1 MKLCKAGEVGD
12 EEEDEGGDE
21 GEGEEE
27 DEDDDDVEEEAEEDR
42 EGVSFLTNTAITK
55 LFLGLSNRPRIL
67 FS

>member
-1 MKLCKAGEVGD
+1 MCKAGEVGH
-12 EEEDEGGDE
+12 EEEDEVGDE

-27 DEDDDDVEEEAEEDR
+27 DEGDVGEEAEEDR

-55 LFLGLSNRPRIL
+55 LFLGLSNRPRVL

>member
-27 DEDDDDVEEEAEEDR
+27 DEDDVEEEAEEDR
-42 EGVSFLTNTAITK
+42 EGVSFFTNTAITK

>member
-1 MKLCKAGEVGD
+1 MKFRKAGEVGD
-12 EEEDEGGDE
+12 EEEGEGGDE

-27 DEDDDDVEEEAEEDR
+27 DEDDVGEEAEEDR

>member
-1 MKLCKAGEVGD
+1 MKFRKAGEVGD

-27 DEDDDDVEEEAEEDR
+27 DEDDVEEEAAEDR
-42 EGVSFLTNTAITK
+42 EGVSFLTNAAITK

>member
-1 MKLCKAGEVGD
+1 MKFRKAGEV
-12 EEEDEGGDE
+12 GDE

-27 DEDDDDVEEEAEEDR
+27 DEGDVGEEAEEDR
-42 EGVSFLTNTAITK
+42 EGVSFLTNTAKTK

>member
-1 MKLCKAGEVGD
+1 MKFRKAGEVRD

-27 DEDDDDVEEEAEEDR
+27 DEDDVEEEAEEDR

>member
-1 MKLCKAGEVGD
+1 MKFRKAGEVGD

-27 DEDDDDVEEEAEEDR
+27 DEDDVEEEAEEDR